1 MDISLGGLEFVPV
14 SEASTLMGTTKGGW
28 VYAGQRPCYEAKTPA
43 FYIMPSPLTEAE
55 LARAMGVENEDAEDR
70 RPSETITSRELN
82 ELADNLMNTAE
93 FSAAVDR
100 LGGAWELRALT
111 QAEWQAARNQKALSL
126 QNGLTERLA
135 DAPSSNNRGAMMDG
149 RPRPNELLGPAAAQ
163 TAAIAVHP
171 RNDAITA
178 ITSVPLDRP
187 LPKVVARLALSP
199 VRSNEAKRVPEHTDR
214 WRNVRS
220 ELLWTTILGIV
231 PSFLIPIL
239 RGLGDYATEGW
250 VNLLFGG
257 LCAGFFTG
265 AIWRPRRP
273 VLRYDDVE
281 SSSISV
287 AQ

>member
-1 MDISLGGLEFVPV
+1 M
-14 SEASTLMGTTKGGW
+14 
-28 VYAGQRPCYEAKTPA
+28 
-43 FYIMPSPLTEAE
+43 
-55 LARAMGVENEDAEDR
+55 
-70 RPSETITSRELN
+70 
-82 ELADNLMNTAE
+82 
-93 FSAAVDR
+93 
-100 LGGAWELRALT
+100 
-111 QAEWQAARNQKALSL
+111 
-126 QNGLTERLA
+126 
-135 DAPSSNNRGAMMDG
+135 
-149 RPRPNELLGPAAAQ
+149 
-163 TAAIAVHP
+163 
-171 RNDAITA
+171 
-178 ITSVPLDRP
+178 PLDRP

-199 VRSNEAKRVPEHTDR
+199 VRSSEAKRVPEHTDR

-231 PSFLIPIL
+231 PSFLIPIM

-281 SSSISV
+281 SSSMSV